1 MTARDM
7 STRQRVMVLM
17 ALTVASWS
25 VILAAADTV
34 ARLIA

>member
-7 STRQRVMVLM
+7 STRQRVMVLV
-17 ALTVASWS
+17 ALTAASWS

-34 ARLIA
+34 ARLIV